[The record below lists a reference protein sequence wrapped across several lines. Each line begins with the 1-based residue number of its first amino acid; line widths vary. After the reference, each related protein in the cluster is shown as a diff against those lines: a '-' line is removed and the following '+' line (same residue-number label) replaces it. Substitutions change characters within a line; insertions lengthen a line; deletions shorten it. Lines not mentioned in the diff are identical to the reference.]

1 MCIIFINFV
10 YNLNNNI
17 MEQSFLKTG
26 VTQTIDVVDTNTG
39 EVIDTMTNKTAYLAN
54 SKEEFFMVYASA
66 LHLMMNTAKDV
77 NVRLLA
83 YLIQNNATG
92 NVFSMSKGLKII
104 IADKINA
111 SPRTID
117 NSLSELIANKF
128 IIRLER
134 NTYKLNPRH
143 VFQGGTSERN
153 AALKAVL
160 ILECPDC

>member
-1 MCIIFINFV
+1 
-10 YNLNNNI
+10 
-17 MEQSFLKTG
+17 MEQSFLKSGTTT
-26 VTQTIDVVDTNTG
+26 VTNNVDFETG
-39 EVIDTMTNKTAYLAN
+39 EVIDVSINKTTYLAN
-54 SKEEFFMVYASA
+54 SKEEFFMLYASA

-83 YLIQNNATG
+83 YLIQNNAAG
-92 NVFSMSKGLKII
+92 NAFGMSKGLKAI
-104 IADKINA
+104 IADRIDA

-117 NSLSELIANKF
+117 NSLSELVNNKF

-160 ILECPDC
+160 TLECPDC

>member
-1 MCIIFINFV
+1 
-10 YNLNNNI
+10 

-26 VTQTIDVVDTNTG
+26 TTIVTNNVDFETG
-39 EVIDTMTNKTAYLAN
+39 EVKDTSTNKTSYLAN
-54 SKEEFFMVYASA
+54 SKEEFFMLYASA
-66 LHLMMNTAKDV
+66 LHLMMDTAKDV

-104 IADKINA
+104 IAERIDA

-128 IIRLER
+128 IIRIER

-143 VFQGGTSERN
+143 IFQGGTSERN
-153 AALKAVL
+153 QALKAIL
-160 ILECPDC
+160 TLECPDC

>member
-1 MCIIFINFV
+1 MK
-10 YNLNNNI
+10 
-17 MEQSFLKTG
+17 QSFLKAGSTT
-26 VTQTIDVVDTNTG
+26 VTNNVDFETG
-39 EVIDTMTNKTAYLAN
+39 EVIDVSINKTTYLAN
-54 SKEEFFMVYASA
+54 SKEEFFMLYASA

-92 NVFSMSKGLKII
+92 NAFSMSKGLKII
-104 IADKINA
+104 IADRIDA

-117 NSLSELIANKF
+117 NSLSELVANKF

-134 NTYKLNPRH
+134 NTYRLNPRH

-160 ILECPDC
+160 TIDSNF